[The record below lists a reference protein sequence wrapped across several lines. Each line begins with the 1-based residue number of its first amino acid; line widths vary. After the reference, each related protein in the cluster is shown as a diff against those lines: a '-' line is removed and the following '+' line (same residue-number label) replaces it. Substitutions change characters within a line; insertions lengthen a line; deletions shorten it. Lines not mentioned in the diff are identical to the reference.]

1 MTGAV
6 AGMALDPLVVIGRT
20 QARYVRC
27 IDEGPLEDWPTF
39 FTEDCR
45 YRVTTAKNHR
55 TGLPAGVIWADTR
68 NMLVDR
74 VTALRDANIY
84 EPHTYRH
91 LIGQPAI
98 LGEDGKSVESETPFL
113 VVRVTG
119 DGPTELFATGR
130 YIDRYIVRDDAALL
144 AERTV
149 VCDSTRID
157 TLLALPL

>member
-1 MTGAV
+1 
-6 AGMALDPLVVIGRT
+6 
-20 QARYVRC
+20 
-27 IDEGPLEDWPTF
+27 
-39 FTEDCR
+39 
-45 YRVTTAKNHR
+45 
-55 TGLPAGVIWADTR
+55 VIWADTR